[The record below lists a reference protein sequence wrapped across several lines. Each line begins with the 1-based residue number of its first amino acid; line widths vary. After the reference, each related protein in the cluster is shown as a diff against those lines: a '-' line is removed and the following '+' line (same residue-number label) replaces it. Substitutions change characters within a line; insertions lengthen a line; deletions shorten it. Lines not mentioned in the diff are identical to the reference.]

1 MKITEYG
8 PGDHQTWG
16 MFNPLDDMHE
26 VYADKIEEELCDKL
40 HDALDTAGMLELY
53 SDIIDSAAFSSYVA
67 NQVAKR
73 REEESELTSSL
84 RYDEM
89 IEQVGV

>member
-8 PGDHQTWG
+8 PGDPQTWG
-16 MFNPLDDMHE
+16 TFNPLDDMHE

-40 HDALDTAGMLELY
+40 HDALDSAGMLELY
-53 SDIIDSAAFSSYVA
+53 SDIIDSAAFGSYVA

-73 REEESELTSSL
+73 REEDRELDASRS
-84 RYDEM
+84 YDEM
-89 IEQVGV
+89 TERIGV